1 MALTALL
8 FNYKDNA
15 NHMTKNTDINTAAQT
30 DISANIDTSTPTEA
44 LAAELDITPVA
55 EPVDNAPLENNANLD
70 NDHDSDSENDSAI
83 EAFFAPSSNPVQA
96 DGFKTGYVAIVGRP
110 NVGKSTLMNHMLG
123 QKLSITSRKPQ
134 TTRHRIHGI
143 LSNDEMQAVFVDTP
157 GIHRN
162 EVRAIN
168 ERMNKAAVSALV
180 DVDLV
185 LFVVDSDQWRD
196 DDLLTLQKLGN
207 TDLTVVLVINKADTL
222 KDKGALLPLIETFS
236 ASFDFADIVPVSA
249 LKNQNLERLQ
259 QVIASHLPVADP
271 IYDTEQI
278 TDRSERFLASEI
290 IREKIMRSAGDE
302 VPYDL
307 TVQIDAFKDEPA
319 HTDPKTGRPRKAVT
333 FIDATIYVERG
344 GQKAIVIGD
353 KGQRIKQVGMD
364 ARKDMEQLFDKKI
377 MLTLWVKV
385 KRGWSDDERALTS
398 LGY

>member
-1 MALTALL
+1 MSNHNDLPL
-8 FNYKDNA
+8 NNEDNA
-15 NHMTKNTDINTAAQT
+15 KNMTENTNTSSIQNNVET
-30 DISANIDTSTPTEA
+30 NDVEQDY
-44 LAAELDITPVA
+44 AELGNTRLNSDKLN
-55 EPVDNAPLENNANLD
+55 VDNTEDTALENNAIQD
-70 NDHDSDSENDSAI
+70 NTLENDTAI
-83 EAFFAPSSNPVQA
+83 EEFFSPNNNAHMA

-110 NVGKSTLMNHMLG
+110 NVGKSTLMNHLLG

-196 DDLLTLQKLGN
+196 DDLLVLQKLGDTN
-207 TDLTVVLVINKADTL
+207 LTVVLVINKADTL
-222 KDKGALLPLIETFS
+222 KDKGSVLPLIETFND
-236 ASFDFADIVPVSA
+236 SFDFADIVPVSA
-249 LKNQNLERLQ
+249 LKNQNLDRLQ
-259 QVIASHLPVADP
+259 EVIASHLPIADP

-307 TVQIDAFKDEPA
+307 TVQIDGFKDEAA
-319 HTDPKTGRPRKAVT
+319 HIDPKTGRPRKACT
-333 FIDATIYVERG
+333 FIDATIYVERS